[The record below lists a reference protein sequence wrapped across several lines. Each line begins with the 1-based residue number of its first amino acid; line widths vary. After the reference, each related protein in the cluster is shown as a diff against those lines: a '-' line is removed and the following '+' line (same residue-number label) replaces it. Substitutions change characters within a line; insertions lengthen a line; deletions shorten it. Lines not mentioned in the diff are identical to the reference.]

1 MDRIYP
7 ESSCIVFF
15 ISGKVRVTGN
25 ALIKCTL
32 SSGSMMLLP
41 KNAPVHGVTL
51 TACEFVT
58 CLLPDTGME
67 IESFFRRLKPFL
79 TSDFDYRF
87 VTLPVD
93 PLLESYAKMIRLVC
107 SRIEVT
113 EDFSRMKL
121 RELFFYLET
130 LYSPEDLA
138 RFFFPLIGGDSY
150 EFRNF
155 VVENYM
161 KFKDIKTFAA
171 AASMSLS
178 TFYRKFKATFGESA
192 SKWLD
197 DRKAENIY
205 KDITMSELTLTQISD
220 KYFFSSQAYLTYYCR
235 RHFGVSPAALR
246 KDR

>member
-1 MDRIYP
+1 MSGPGVSVYRFPRGGIVLDRIDP

-58 CLLPDTGME
+58 CLLPDSGME
-67 IESFFRRLKPFL
+67 IESFFRRLRPFL

-121 RELFFYLET
+121 RELFFL
-130 LYSPEDLA
+130 S
-138 RFFFPLIGGDSY
+138 GDS
-150 EFRNF
+150 
-155 VVENYM
+155 VQ
-161 KFKDIKTFAA
+161 
-171 AASMSLS
+171 SGGS
-178 TFYRKFKATFGESA
+178 GEVLFPSY
-192 SKWLD
+192 W
-197 DRKAENIY
+197 
-205 KDITMSELTLTQISD
+205 
-220 KYFFSSQAYLTYYCR
+220 R
-235 RHFGVSPAALR
+235 RQL
-246 KDR
+246 